1 MENQTITIS
10 IPISEANEILSCL
23 KNTLKPLKDFKENL
37 ELQIKR
43 QKITKYIPGAEVEIL
58 RRDRDRTIKECYFKY
73 KDLGIKE
80 MIKRTRKE
88 VEHLPWCSWD
98 MVYAELRQIKKALE
112 PRKGQLWLFPNTI

>member
-1 MENQTITIS
+1 MENQTIS
-10 IPISEANEILSCL
+10 ITLHINEAKEVLSSL
-23 KNTLKPLKDFKENL
+23 QNTLKPLKDFKENL

-43 QKITKYIPGAEVEIL
+43 QKITKYIPGPEVEIL

-80 MIKRTRKE
+80 MIKKTRKE

-98 MVYAELRQIKKALE
+98 MVYAELRQVKKELE
-112 PRKGQLWLFPNTI
+112 PRKGQLWLLPDTI